1 MVPTLLP
8 ECHRWTKTK
17 QSPRAIW
24 TETLLDMLD
33 KAVRQQRDDKSRE
46 IIEEIRDRGYAKA
59 EVLRLAQTN
68 FRQPDA
74 DRVERLIASISGVQR
89 KAG

>member
-1 MVPTLLP
+1 MD
-8 ECHRWTKTK
+8 EDKTV
-17 QSPRAIW
+17 PRAIW

-68 FRQPDA
+68 FQQPDA
-74 DRVERLIASISGVQR
+74 DRLERLIASISGVQR